1 MITEKD
7 FDSIKADGRSL
18 ELIKRQYEHLVG
30 EKIKI
35 SGIRPALIGDGILEM
50 DTKEKNNAVQ
60 YFNTNSDKK
69 RWIKFVPASGV
80 ASRMFSSLQNYIDNG
95 CETGGGKR
103 NWLSLREKI
112 KVNNE
117 YQTKILCDPQTSG
130 GLLVFVDPKGTK
142 IVKSILEEYE
152 LVSSPIGHLEKYT
165 KNNIYIEVCP

>member
-35 SGIRPALIGDGILEM
+35 SGIRPAIIGDGILEM
-50 DTKEKNNAVQ
+50 DTKEKNNALQ

-80 ASRMFSSLQNYIDNG
+80 ASRMFSSLQNYIEASEQQNFDLLKYFESEEG
-95 CETGGGKR
+95 SVIQKLKKQFKKLPFFESIFSS
-103 NWLSLREKI
+103 LS
-112 KVNNE
+112 
-117 YQTKILCDPQTSG
+117 D
-130 GLLVFVDPKGTK
+130 
-142 IVKSILEEYE
+142 
-152 LVSSPIGHLEKYT
+152 
-165 KNNIYIEVCP
+165 

>member
-1 MITEKD
+1 MCIR
-7 FDSIKADGRSL
+7 DSCES
-18 ELIKRQYEHLVG
+18 
-30 EKIKI
+30 
-35 SGIRPALIGDGILEM
+35 
-50 DTKEKNNAVQ
+50 
-60 YFNTNSDKK
+60 
-69 RWIKFVPASGV
+69 SGV
-80 ASRMFSSLQNYIDNG
+80 AARLTFKNIPLLSQSLQNYIDNG